1 MNKEYD
7 EEWWTSWS
15 EPITRSVRGCHRE
28 VNIYYSIYIMRHF
41 YQLGLEL
48 GWAALYPGSPGRPV
62 LTLSTFCWW
71 SHIFTG
77 WFRACL
83 PGFCLFQ
90 SGLRWAPLPSPW
102 PQTWSLHPSRHP
114 LLLPE
119 VKISECWV
127 LLPGKVWDPSVAGE
141 SYQDSGCPQSPHPF
155 WIFPFW
161 PQTRLNEC
169 LTEWEFLERWFRGPI
184 KNY

>member
-1 MNKEYD
+1 MHTGVTFYPTLPNVEMNKEYD

-28 VNIYYSIYIMRHF
+28 VNIYNSIYIMRHF

-102 PQTWSLHPSRHP
+102 PRTWSLRPSH
-114 LLLPE
+114 LPP
-119 VKISECWV
+119 VLPAHISNISV
-127 LLPGKVWDPSVAGE
+127 LLHNLKV
-141 SYQDSGCPQSPHPF
+141 F
-155 WIFPFW
+155 
-161 PQTRLNEC
+161 
-169 LTEWEFLERWFRGPI
+169 I
-184 KNY
+184 KCF